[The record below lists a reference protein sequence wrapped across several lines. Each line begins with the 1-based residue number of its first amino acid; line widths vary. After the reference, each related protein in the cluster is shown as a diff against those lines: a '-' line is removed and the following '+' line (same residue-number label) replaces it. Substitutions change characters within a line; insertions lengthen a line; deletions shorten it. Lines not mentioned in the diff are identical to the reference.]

1 MDFLFEA
8 NLLLQAVVKLILDVA
23 NLGHQVL
30 EPLFDRLVFLVL
42 IAVCVTVDL
51 AKQLRFLVI
60 EC

>member
-1 MDFLFEA
+1 M
-8 NLLLQAVVKLILDVA
+8 LQAVVKLVLDVA

-42 IAVCVTVDL
+42 IAVRVTVDL